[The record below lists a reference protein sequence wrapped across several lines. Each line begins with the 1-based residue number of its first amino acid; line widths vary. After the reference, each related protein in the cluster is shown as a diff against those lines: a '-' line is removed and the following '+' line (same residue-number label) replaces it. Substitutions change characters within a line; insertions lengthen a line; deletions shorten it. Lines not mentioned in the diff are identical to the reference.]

1 MKPKYYEILSCCI
14 EKGIQLGW
22 NRAHKHNNNP
32 DKNYILENIEDSIMN
47 EICENF
53 TFDEY

>member
-14 EKGIQLGW
+14 EKGTELGW

-47 EICENF
+47 EIFENF